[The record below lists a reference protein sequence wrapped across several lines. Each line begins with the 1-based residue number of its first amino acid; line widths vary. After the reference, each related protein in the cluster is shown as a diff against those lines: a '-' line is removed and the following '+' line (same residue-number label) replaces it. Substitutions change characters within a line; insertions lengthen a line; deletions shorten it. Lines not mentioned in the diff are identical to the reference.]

1 MGRKIMKRKNPLG
14 NQKGFTLIEIIA
26 VLIIL
31 GILAAVAIPK
41 YFDLQDDAAKAALK
55 RAVAELASRDNLM
68 WAKYKTRGEVDGAPL
83 TLADLND
90 PAKVIGPLEDGV
102 YKFGDFSASDLPSDG
117 TTVATIASTNFNM
130 TARLTRT
137 GATDPQP
144 GVWNTVGMTFVTP

>member
-1 MGRKIMKRKNPLG
+1 
-14 NQKGFTLIEIIA
+14 
-26 VLIIL
+26 
-31 GILAAVAIPK
+31 
-41 YFDLQDDAAKAALK
+41 
-55 RAVAELASRDNLM
+55 M